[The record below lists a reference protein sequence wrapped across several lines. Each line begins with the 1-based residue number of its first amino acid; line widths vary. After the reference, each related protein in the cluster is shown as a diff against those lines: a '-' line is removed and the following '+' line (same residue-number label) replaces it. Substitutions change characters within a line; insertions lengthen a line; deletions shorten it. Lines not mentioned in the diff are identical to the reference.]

1 MGLARFRAA
10 VEDVDPLGGLLATV
24 RLGTGET
31 AVTGRHLSETT
42 LAPAELGS
50 TLLLDALHGVK
61 GVLARRGAVTLD
73 LTRHLHHAHHL
84 SVSPTGVGYLA
95 MTHRE
100 TRRGGAVWPDLRGGF
115 LSPTLRSP
123 HMESTLAAALLLWL
137 PALLAVFGGF
147 NLVGR
152 GGAMWRVLTPMS
164 VLLVAVAPLTVPD
177 STSTQAVE
185 LLWGVAVVGLPLV
198 SGLALLVFTGDV
210 PVGRVPAWGRP
221 AGVILVALSA
231 WLIVAWTPTFVDDA
245 TLWSRFVVVL
255 LAATASLCA
264 ALFVVHRFYVPRRR
278 SRSWPMLAGAICAS
292 GLLVLRGVDGS
303 IGALVVAEVAG
314 LFLGAGFALL
324 LSMLVIWLFERNL
337 PEPDALPPP
346 SEEDLERAAAIIARR
361 VTHGGDAHA

>member
-1 MGLARFRAA
+1 
-10 VEDVDPLGGLLATV
+10 
-24 RLGTGET
+24 
-31 AVTGRHLSETT
+31 
-42 LAPAELGS
+42 
-50 TLLLDALHGVK
+50 
-61 GVLARRGAVTLD
+61 
-73 LTRHLHHAHHL
+73 
-84 SVSPTGVGYLA
+84 
-95 MTHRE
+95 
-100 TRRGGAVWPDLRGGF
+100 
-115 LSPTLRSP
+115 
-123 HMESTLAAALLLWL
+123 MEPTLAAALLLWL

-185 LLWGVAVVGLPLV
+185 LLWGVSVVGLPLV

-303 IGALVVAEVAG
+303 IGALVVAEAAG